1 MYFYRIKDD
10 SHNSNIKHWTSETN
24 SPVATP
30 NVQKIE
36 FATGDE
42 ADSVTKHYQLLSN
55 EETKVRVLDTPGLAD
70 SRKVGNGFE
79 VIEANRDLFRSILR
93 IQEELKMIFDR
104 VVYFLPTRG
113 CPERA
118 DGNLLE
124 ELKIMHYFYGSA
136 IFDSMVIVATY
147 HRKKQNEF
155 TDEDKADTK
164 RVLERSLEI
173 VIKSHHKCVS
183 EQSASRST
191 AKYNDSMIPC
201 PPIEYISMTCNG
213 EDILR
218 ALREAPVKNVS
229 GLLGIFCERRC
240 SRCPI
245 TILCPN
251 GAPSSEEGAF
261 DVIDSNG
268 KVVDYHD
275 STCHPAMIPKYSY
288 RDKFIGGIAHVA
300 AGGALIA
307 YEWMHKTKIAFPF
320 FSNSEE
326 LCPMCNKP
334 PGAPGCT
341 KVGELCDVELPKH
354 GRMTIQVKHNRK
366 IDKIKSTDSHQLKDT
381 KG

>member
-1 MYFYRIKDD
+1 MYFYRIEDD
-10 SHNSNIKHWTSETN
+10 SHKSNIKHWTSETN

-70 SRKVGNGFE
+70 SRKIGNGFG

-93 IQEELKMIFDR
+93 IQEELKMKFDR

-124 ELKIMHYFYGSA
+124 ELKVMHYFYGSA

-173 VIKSHHKCVS
+173 IIESYHKFAS
-183 EQSASRST
+183 EEPASRST
-191 AKYNDSMIPC
+191 TNDSKILC

-213 EDILR
+213 EHILHI
-218 ALREAPVKNVS
+218 LEEAPVQNRS
-229 GLLGIFCERRC
+229 GLNGKFCESTC
-240 SRCPI
+240 SKCPV
-245 TILCPN
+245 TILYPK
-251 GAPSSEEGAF
+251 GDEPIG
-261 DVIDSNG
+261 VIDNNG
-268 KVVDYHD
+268 EFVDYHD
-275 STCHPAMIPKYSY
+275 STCHPAIVPKYSF

-300 AGGALIA
+300 AGGALMA
-307 YEWMHKTKIAFPF
+307 YEKMHKTKIAFPF
-320 FSNSEE
+320 FFQFRRS
-326 LCPMCNKP
+326 
-334 PGAPGCT
+334 
-341 KVGELCDVELPKH
+341 LPY
-354 GRMTIQVKHNRK
+354 V
-366 IDKIKSTDSHQLKDT
+366 
-381 KG
+381 